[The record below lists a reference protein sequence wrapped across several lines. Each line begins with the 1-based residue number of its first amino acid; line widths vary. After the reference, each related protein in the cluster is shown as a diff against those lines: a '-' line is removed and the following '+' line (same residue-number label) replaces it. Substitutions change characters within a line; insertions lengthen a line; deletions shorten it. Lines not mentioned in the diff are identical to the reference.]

1 MKAPNHPNWM
11 VIAILT
17 LLAAVASSAGA
28 QPLDDALNPEGFAG
42 IGAVVSANEA
52 GGVAIAAVM
61 PDGPAEKAGVQP
73 GDRIVAVDGVSI
85 EGMELADIVGRIRGR
100 EGDNVTLTLQREGRD
115 EPLSV
120 EIKRERIEFG
130 GGLELG
136 GARAGERGGRNERYV
151 PWTPFYERGPE
162 AEPWDGPFGYARP
175 RQAEQPV
182 MVVDGGKIYIL
193 RDNVLYKL
201 DAETLEQLGA
211 TVLEPPKPER

>member
-1 MKAPNHPNWM
+1 MKALNHQNWL

-17 LLAAVASSAGA
+17 LLAAAGSSAGA

-61 PDGPAEKAGVQP
+61 PDGPAEKAGVEP

-85 EGMELADIVGRIRGR
+85 EGMELADIVGRIRGK
-100 EGDNVTLTLQREGRD
+100 EGDTVALTLQREGRD

-120 EIKRERIEFG
+120 EIKRERIGFG
-130 GGLELG
+130 GGFEFDLPG
-136 GARAGERGGRNERYV
+136 GPAARQE
-151 PWTPFYERGPE
+151 TPRRFL
-162 AEPWDGPFGYARP
+162 PWDGTFGYSTPRP
-175 RQAEQPV
+175 VQQPL

-193 RDNVLYKL
+193 RDNVLYKF

-211 TVLEPPKPER
+211 TVLEPPEPER